1 MRKNR
6 KGRRVAPGI
15 WKLNQETFFVQAQP
29 IDPQTGKRRNL
40 RRTISKATLNDAVA
54 LRAELMSS
62 AEPPMPAVPSWMPG
76 WPTAQMGAMGAPFY
90 SMPST
95 SRETVE
101 SFGERWLVRKVE
113 RGDLSDSTAERYAY
127 VLDHLSHRLRTTPMV
142 AVRPEDIERW
152 MLASMKQ
159 YHPGTINSWRRVL
172 RALFNDAKHQLG
184 IFLNP
189 VEATR
194 PLVEPIDLEEPNAL
208 PPEEVVRV
216 LEQVRTGDPNLARAI
231 WTQALTGMRLGEVTA
246 LAWPDFDEVRLVLT
260 IRRKVV
266 KGRLVPST
274 KTGRMRRVGVS
285 APLLRVLE
293 EQRAWLEADEV
304 PGRESGLMFPSS
316 KGTPLANSRF
326 SEAMRDAC
334 RGAGIAQRFTTHGL
348 RRSMT
353 DALRLAGVDPA
364 VAKSMIGHSTDRM
377 REHYSTVSR
386 DEVRAAAEAVALL
399 LFPSAAE

>member
-1 MRKNR
+1 MRRKNR

-15 WKLNQETFFVQAQP
+15 WKLNQDTFFVQAQP
-29 IDPQTGKRRNL
+29 MDPETGTRRNL
-40 RRTISKATLNDAVA
+40 RRTISNATMADAVA
-54 LRAELMSS
+54 LKAELMSS
-62 AEPPMPAVPSWMPG
+62 VETSASPAPSWTPG
-76 WPTAQMGAMGAPFY
+76 WPPVPPNVGAPWF
-90 SMPST
+90 PTTST
-95 SRETVE
+95 SRETVGA
-101 SFGERWLVRKVE
+101 FAKRWLERKVE
-113 RGDLSDSTAERYAY
+113 RGDLQESTAERYAY
-127 VLDHLSHRLRTTPMV
+127 ALDHLSHRLRTTPMV
-142 AVRPEDIERW
+142 EVRPDDIERW
-152 MLASMKQ
+152 MLASRKQ

-172 RALFNDAKHQLG
+172 RAIFNDAKHQLG

-189 VEATR
+189 VEATK

-246 LAWPDFDEVRLVLT
+246 LAWTDLDESRLVLT
-260 IRRKVV
+260 IRRKAV
-266 KGRLVPST
+266 KGKLVPST
-274 KTGRMRRVGVS
+274 KTGRLRRVGVS
-285 APLLRVLE
+285 APLLEVLR
-293 EQRAWLEADEV
+293 EQRAWLEAEEV
-304 PGRESGLMFPSS
+304 EGRESGLMFPST

-326 SEAMRDAC
+326 SVAMREAC
-334 RGAGIAQRFTTHGL
+334 RAAGITQRFTTHGL

-377 REHYSTVSR
+377 REHYSTVSPN
-386 DEVRAAAEAVALL
+386 EARAAADAVASV